1 MFVCVPKHS
10 TAANT
15 IILFKMIAE
24 KIIFSKE
31 ITFINIIQNVS
42 VIKMFL

>member
-24 KIIFSKE
+24 KIIFFQKK
-31 ITFINIIQNVS
+31 S
-42 VIKMFL
+42 VLLT